1 MAVTG
6 RRCPHSG
13 VGKTF
18 WRVGQFFLTKT
29 AVTRK
34 RKVEKWIQ
42 RCQID
47 RLRKGY
53 KRAIDE
59 IRGPIA
65 KNGSPF
71 WPTWVN
77 LGRFWGPLRQI
88 WGHPA
93 SQEVEEEE
101 VEEEVE
107 EKSRGGGGRGG
118 VEEMHEWG
126 GEARRLVVEG

>member
-1 MAVTG
+1 MSMELISANLTLFLTVFNCVEV

-13 VGKTF
+13 VGRNF
-18 WRVGQFFLTKT
+18 FLRRRVTLTKT

-53 KRAIDE
+53 KQAIDE

-65 KNGSPF
+65 KNGFS
-71 WPTWVN
+71 
-77 LGRFWGPLRQI
+77 G
-88 WGHPA
+88 
-93 SQEVEEEE
+93 
-101 VEEEVE
+101 
-107 EKSRGGGGRGG
+107 
-118 VEEMHEWG
+118 
-126 GEARRLVVEG
+126 